1 MKPVAPLAALRRSR
15 GLTIAQVARAMNSNS
30 PSVSDF
36 EQGKS
41 VVGDAYISRYATA
54 IKQPMRTVSLSYWL
68 AVQVFSLARL
78 ELAHKTLQGRYPK
91 VPLHKLP

>member
-15 GLTIAQVARAMNSNS
+15 GFTIAQVAREMNSSS
-30 PSVSDF
+30 PAVSDF

-41 VVGDAYISRYATA
+41 VVADAYVARYAKA
-54 IKQPMRTVSLSYWL
+54 IKQPVRTVSLSYWL

-78 ELAHKTLQGRYPK
+78 ELAHKTLQRRYPK
-91 VPLHKLP
+91 

>member
-15 GLTIAQVARAMNSNS
+15 GFTIAQVAREMNSNS
-30 PSVSDF
+30 PKVSDF

-41 VVGDAYISRYATA
+41 VVADAYIRRYAKA
-54 IKQPMRTVSLSYWL
+54 IKQPVRTVSLSYWL

-78 ELAHKTLQGRYPK
+78 EMAHKTLQRRYPK
-91 VPLHKLP
+91 

>member
-15 GLTIAQVARAMNSNS
+15 GLTIAQVAREMKSNS
-30 PSVSDF
+30 PKVSDF

-41 VVGDAYISRYATA
+41 VVAAAFISRYAKA
-54 IKQPMRTVSLSYWL
+54 IKQPIRTVSLSYWL

-78 ELAHKTLQGRYPK
+78 ELAHKTLQRRYPK
-91 VPLHKLP
+91 